1 MPKAGQVITNEEAAR
16 LLLAFDLQQPWSCHQ
31 SYRLFDELHS
41 EIFGRPE
48 VTASRIA
55 ALYVAHRSV
64 LDSLPLLKSQLAANY
79 RLMQYFLLYLL
90 RQSLDV
96 DSQGRRFVESAGD
109 ILEEI
114 GSDKLLIAMKNIVA
128 DLIVDLNAEVA
139 DREELKNPFDH
150 KRELKS
156 PTAVR
161 AMAKQ
166 LIPSYEKAIRRN
178 RATSFTVE
186 LAGAKGK

>member
-1 MPKAGQVITNEEAAR
+1 VITNEEAAR

-55 ALYVAHRSV
+55 ALHVLHRAV
-64 LDSLPLLKSQLAANY
+64 LVKLSSLKNQLAANY
-79 RLMQYFLLYLL
+79 SLTQYFLLYIL
-90 RQSLDV
+90 RQALEV
-96 DSQGRRFVESAGD
+96 DSEGALFIQRPDD
-109 ILEEI
+109 ILDRV
-114 GSDKLLIAMKNIVA
+114 GSKQLQGIIENIVG
-128 DLIVDLNAEVA
+128 DLIVDLNAELDERVA
-139 DREELKNPFDH
+139 ANNAFDH

-161 AMAKQ
+161 SLAKEI
-166 LIPSYEKAIRRN
+166 LPSYEKAIRRD
-178 RATSFTVE
+178 RATSFSAE
-186 LAGAKGK
+186 LKKGH